1 MGPDIARVGLLQS
14 STTNVIAAVAAAIA
28 VTTMVKA
35 HIQGINQLLSNKK
48 EAKRT
53 SRSNKEKRSIILL
66 HT

>member
-14 STTNVIAAVAAAIA
+14 SITNVIAAVAAAIA

-35 HIQGINQLLSNKK
+35 HIQGIKQLLSNKK